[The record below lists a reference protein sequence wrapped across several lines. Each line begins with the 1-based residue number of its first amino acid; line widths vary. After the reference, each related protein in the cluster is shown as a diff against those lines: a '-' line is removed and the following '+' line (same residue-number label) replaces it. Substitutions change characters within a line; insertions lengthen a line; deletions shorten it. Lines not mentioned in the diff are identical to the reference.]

1 MELQITIEQVKALLV
16 IAPKSDARY
25 YLNGA
30 LLEVKNGQAWLVATD
45 GMRLLA
51 INLTDGLRD
60 LCDGQYIIPRDLLAG
75 AKAKKSASVTVALDH
90 FSSDSVARVRIITG
104 ASELAAPT
112 IDGRFPD
119 WRRVVPTHVSGAPA
133 HYDPAYVGDFGTV
146 AELLGGARISA
157 RIYPNGTDA
166 APVELGTD
174 QALGLLMPLRAECF
188 QYVRPE
194 WSR

>member
-1 MELQITIEQVKALLV
+1 MELQLTIEQVKALLV
-16 IAPKSDARY
+16 IAPKADTRN

-30 LLEVKNGQAWLVATD
+30 LLEVKSGRAWLVATD

-60 LCDGQYIIPRDLLAG
+60 LCDGQYIIPRGLLAG
-75 AKAKKSASVTVALDH
+75 AKAKKGATVTLALDE
-90 FSSDSVARVRIITG
+90 FESAARVRIIAG
-104 ASELAAPT
+104 ATETAART
-112 IDGRFPD
+112 LEGRFPD
-119 WRRVVPTHVSGAPA
+119 WRRVVPVQVSGALA

-157 RIYPNGTDA
+157 RIHPNGTGA

-174 QALGLLMPLRAECF
+174 AALGLLMPLRADHLSYE
-188 QYVRPE
+188 RPD
-194 WSR
+194 WAA